1 VNGGR
6 GSPSGGPFST
16 GGAWCTLQ
24 IILLPHPDDP
34 LTESVWSTLRQSC
47 VWCGTI
53 AGGAKPALALS
64 SRDTAKGGFPVKRSI
79 LLLSALVA
87 GSAVLG
93 AGGTAAIGATTTYD
107 VTFTSTDFESFPA
120 GETAP
125 VDPVTGSFTITFD
138 PTQTYLNETA
148 GITLTGLNIS
158 LGSSLG
164 FDYSPTGPGADELF
178 VGGIEDGVKFVQ
190 FSPAT
195 NDFVL
200 QITTFTAS
208 PAFNQVVY
216 AQIAG
221 GDFQFFTPGAGEGG
235 SSTVTPVT
243 PGVPEPST
251 WAMMRLRGSGLPRL
265 SPGRKGPRHSVRA
278 EYKH

>member
-1 VNGGR
+1 VSGGR

-16 GGAWCTLQ
+16 GGVWCTLQ
-24 IILLPHPDDP
+24 IILLPHLDDP

-53 AGGAKPALALS
+53 AGGAASFSLVV
-64 SRDTAKGGFPVKRSI
+64 SRYSKGGFPVKRSI

-216 AQIAG
+216 AQIAA
-221 GDFQFFTPGAGEGG
+221 GDFQFFSPGAGEGG

-251 WAMMRLRGSGLPRL
+251 WAMMLVGFAGVGFLGYRQAAK
-265 SPGRKGPRHSVRA
+265 GRA
-278 EYKH
+278 TA